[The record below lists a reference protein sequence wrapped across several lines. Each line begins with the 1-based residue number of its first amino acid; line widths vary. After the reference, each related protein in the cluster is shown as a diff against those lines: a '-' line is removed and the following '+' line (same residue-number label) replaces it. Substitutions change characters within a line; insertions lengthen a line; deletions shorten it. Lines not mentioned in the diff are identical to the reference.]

1 MHGYRCL
8 SLIVVKIGTEARQ
21 TAEPL
26 SGQIRAMRI
35 YISENAEA
43 LLPVPACRVL
53 EIAIDD
59 LEGPGERHA
68 QPAHDLRQSSPP
80 CPRHKRGPA
89 AAVRRA
95 DRGVLKIDPCHGDV
109 ADPLAIVALREE
121 LKAMGSAAIHVVPD
135 DSFDDWVV
143 RSDNGEVFGHYAT
156 REGAELVAQ
165 AIARKYG
172 DEFVVH
178 LPDGRTTRKNFARGW
193 MARLLGG

>member
-1 MHGYRCL
+1 M
-8 SLIVVKIGTEARQ
+8 
-21 TAEPL
+21 
-26 SGQIRAMRI
+26 
-35 YISENAEA
+35 
-43 LLPVPACRVL
+43 
-53 EIAIDD
+53 
-59 LEGPGERHA
+59 
-68 QPAHDLRQSSPP
+68 
-80 CPRHKRGPA
+80 
-89 AAVRRA
+89 RRA

-193 MARLLGG
+193 MARLLGR